1 LTFSTAALAA
11 ALFYFGFR
19 EGTHHEKDS
28 NWADEN
34 TGDRISI
41 LLHCHS
47 SDYFLY
53 KGSPI
58 GFQYEL
64 LHLMCDSLG
73 LKPRFILSTDAAE
86 VKEGMLTGMY
96 DIISVDLD
104 SEMAD
109 TTGVAFSVPHS
120 SSFPVLICRDG
131 DMTGYPKLLYVP
143 AHFPAQVLPSLLGDS
158 AEWLIIRSSDM
169 DVEEFFGLLQDKKIH
184 YLVSDYNTVL
194 ALLPFYPDL
203 TISARIGPEYQRRWV
218 LNPANKTLNGRINQ
232 WLMGFKK
239 TSPYKELCNKYLK
252 PHTKYLTKGSQEKR
266 SGKISPYDAI
276 IKKLSKAQGLDWRFV
291 SSIIYQ
297 ESRFT
302 TTSIGVGG
310 SFGIMQMMPGTG
322 EHFGVDANSSVEA
335 QLHAGISL
343 IASMNRQFR
352 DIEDENERMFFVAA
366 AYNAGSGHIHDARS
380 LCRKYGGNADV
391 WMDVEPY
398 LALKS
403 DKKFYTDPVVRNGYF
418 PGKHTI
424 RYTHSVMDRYHGYRV
439 SVPGK

>member
-1 LTFSTAALAA
+1 MVVAVVVYTLRCSQGQTQVSPVS
-11 ALFYFGFR
+11 
-19 EGTHHEKDS
+19 E
-28 NWADEN
+28 EN
-34 TGDRISI
+34 TTDRISI
-41 LLHCHS
+41 LLHCHA

-53 KGSPI
+53 KGRPI

-64 LHLMCDSLG
+64 FHRMCDSLG
-73 LKPRFILSTDAAE
+73 LKPRFTLSTDAAE
-86 VKEGMLTGMY
+86 VKEGIMDGTY
-96 DIISVDLD
+96 DIIAVDLSD
-104 SEMAD
+104 ELDD
-109 TTGVAFSVPHS
+109 TTGVRLSVPHS

-131 DMTGYPKLLYVP
+131 DMTDYPKLLYVP
-143 AHFPAQVLPSLLGDS
+143 AHFPGQLTPNDLWDG
-158 AEWLIIRSSDM
+158 AEWEIIRSSDM

-203 TISARIGPEYQRRWV
+203 TIAARIGPEYRRRWV
-218 LNPANKTLNGRINQ
+218 LNPANTTLNRRINQ
-232 WLMGFKK
+232 WLTSFRK
-239 TSPYKELCNKYLK
+239 TDSYKELCDKYLK

-266 SGKISPYDAI
+266 SRKISSYDAV
-276 IKKLSKAQGLDWRFV
+276 IKRLSKARGLDWRFV

-322 EHFGVDANSSVEA
+322 EKFGVDANSSVEA
-335 QLHAGISL
+335 QLSAGISL
-343 IASMNRQFR
+343 IASINRQFR

-391 WMDVEPY
+391 WLDVEPY

-424 RYTHSVMDRYHGYRV
+424 RYTHSVMDRYHGYTI
-439 SVPGK
+439 SVPH

>member
-1 LTFSTAALAA
+1 MVAVVVYTLRCSQGQTQVSPVS
-11 ALFYFGFR
+11 
-19 EGTHHEKDS
+19 E
-28 NWADEN
+28 EN
-34 TGDRISI
+34 TTDRISI
-41 LLHCHS
+41 LLHCHA

-53 KGSPI
+53 KGRPI

-64 LHLMCDSLG
+64 FHRMCDSLG
-73 LKPRFILSTDAAE
+73 LKPRFTLSTDAAE
-86 VKEGMLTGMY
+86 VKEGIMTGAY
-96 DIISVDLD
+96 DIIAVDLAD
-104 SEMAD
+104 EVDD
-109 TTGVAFSVPHS
+109 TTGLRFSVSHS
-120 SSFPVLICRDG
+120 TSFPVLICRDG
-131 DMTGYPKLLYVP
+131 DMADYPKILYVP
-143 AHFPAQVLPSLLGDS
+143 AHFPGQFSLNGLWDGV
-158 AEWLIIRSSDM
+158 EWEIVRSSDM
-169 DVEEFFGLLQDKKIH
+169 DAEEFFGLLQDKKIH

-203 TISARIGPEYQRRWV
+203 TIAARIGPEYRRRWV
-218 LNPANKTLNGRINQ
+218 LNPANVTLNRRIDA
-232 WLMGFKK
+232 WLLSFKK
-239 TSPYKELCNKYLK
+239 TDDYKDLCNKYLK
-252 PHTKYLTKGSQEKR
+252 PRTKYLTKGSQERR
-266 SGKISPYDAI
+266 SRRISPYDAVI
-276 IKKLSKAQGLDWRFV
+276 RKYSKARGLDWRFV

-322 EHFGVDANSSVEA
+322 EKFGVDANSSVEA
-335 QLHAGISL
+335 QLYAGISL
-343 IASMNRQFR
+343 IASINRQFL

-380 LCRKYGGNADV
+380 LCRKYGGDADV

-424 RYTHSVMDRYHGYRV
+424 RYTHSVMDRYHGYKV
-439 SVPGK
+439 SVPH